1 MSAYTAGPPKKTIG
15 IDTHLASPYGP
26 DRPESCCALL
36 QLLHAVA
43 PARTSADHNSVC
55 PLLPVDIVLVILALL
70 QAIPSVL
77 CVPSLCQVWEN
88 SNEKN
93 KKIVFFVSLQ
103 HTVVRFLPLPEFATC
118 QQ

>member
-15 IDTHLASPYGP
+15 IDTHIPSPYGT
-26 DRPESCCALL
+26 DKPESCCALL

-70 QAIPSVL
+70 QASACHDPSS
-77 CVPSLCQVWEN
+77 PSLQSSAFPLSARCVEN
-88 SNEKN
+88 SNEK
-93 KKIVFFVSLQ
+93 K
-103 HTVVRFLPLPEFATC
+103 
-118 QQ
+118 

>member
-1 MSAYTAGPPKKTIG
+1 
-15 IDTHLASPYGP
+15 
-26 DRPESCCALL
+26 
-36 QLLHAVA
+36 VA

-70 QAIPSVL
+70 QASACHDPSS
-77 CVPSLCQVWEN
+77 PSLQSFASLSLPRCVKTATR
-88 SNEKN
+88 KN

-103 HTVVRFLPLPEFATC
+103 HTVNIQFLPLPEFATC